1 MEYIN
6 GYKIQATN
14 NIQKLINEGKIKEA
28 KSLIRKFEDSTKDDI
43 DIISMKAVILIMDN
57 KLEEAKQ
64 ILKYAINLEKTNP
77 DVLFNLAY
85 IYEISGEYEKAYE
98 YYSNAKNNSKD
109 NEFISNTENIM
120 NKLKENLNLQNN
132 DEKIKTSIVILTYNK
147 LEYTKLCIDS
157 IRKYTKSGTYE
168 IVVVDNNSTDDTRE
182 WLKEQ
187 KDIKVILNDENLGF
201 PGGCNVGINAAE
213 KENDILLL
221 NNDTIV
227 TPRWL
232 ENLKKCLYS
241 DEHIGAVGA
250 ITNNCSN
257 YQAIKTKYESIDE
270 MIDFADRYNISD
282 LSKWEQKVRLI
293 GYCMLIKR
301 KVIDK
306 IGLLD
311 ERFFPGNFEDDD
323 LGYRIQSEGYK
334 LILCND
340 TFIHHFGSASFK
352 ENPEKFS
359 KLLTENSKR
368 FINKWGFD
376 SEKNSFINFNII
388 EKINKVESNINVLH
402 IGCGTGALLYKIKHV
417 FKDAKLYGMD
427 NSEITT
433 KILKNFV
440 NVKVSSIDDEL
451 YYPED
456 FFDYIIVTNSIED
469 SKAPR
474 TALKNLLKFLK
485 ETGKIII
492 TIKNSNFYAEFIKI
506 LMGSTDFKDKNLY
519 NYNEIKEIFSS
530 KEFLNANIQ
539 SQTVDITTENEM
551 IMDHICKLTGENMKS
566 QYITKEYLIT
576 FNKNSIDKKEIK
588 YNLRRIE
595 NYIDI
600 KDNLKILNNYLNKI
614 DYKVLNE
621 IIMKD
626 IIRKEEVFNNIAINF
641 YDNHKYERAL
651 EILELSYKYNPSY
664 KDTVYNIAYIIY
676 QLGDK
681 KTALN
686 YLELFSKNSY
696 DEDILKLKKE
706 ILGDINE

>member
-232 ENLKKCLYS
+232 ENLKNVY
-241 DEHIGAVGA
+241 IV
-250 ITNNCSN
+250 
-257 YQAIKTKYESIDE
+257 
-270 MIDFADRYNISD
+270 MNI
-282 LSKWEQKVRLI
+282 
-293 GYCMLIKR
+293 
-301 KVIDK
+301 
-306 IGLLD
+306 
-311 ERFFPGNFEDDD
+311 
-323 LGYRIQSEGYK
+323 
-334 LILCND
+334 
-340 TFIHHFGSASFK
+340 
-352 ENPEKFS
+352 
-359 KLLTENSKR
+359 
-368 FINKWGFD
+368 
-376 SEKNSFINFNII
+376 
-388 EKINKVESNINVLH
+388 
-402 IGCGTGALLYKIKHV
+402 
-417 FKDAKLYGMD
+417 
-427 NSEITT
+427 
-433 KILKNFV
+433 
-440 NVKVSSIDDEL
+440 
-451 YYPED
+451 
-456 FFDYIIVTNSIED
+456 
-469 SKAPR
+469 
-474 TALKNLLKFLK
+474 
-485 ETGKIII
+485 
-492 TIKNSNFYAEFIKI
+492 
-506 LMGSTDFKDKNLY
+506 
-519 NYNEIKEIFSS
+519 
-530 KEFLNANIQ
+530 
-539 SQTVDITTENEM
+539 
-551 IMDHICKLTGENMKS
+551 
-566 QYITKEYLIT
+566 
-576 FNKNSIDKKEIK
+576 
-588 YNLRRIE
+588 
-595 NYIDI
+595 
-600 KDNLKILNNYLNKI
+600 
-614 DYKVLNE
+614 
-621 IIMKD
+621 
-626 IIRKEEVFNNIAINF
+626 
-641 YDNHKYERAL
+641 
-651 EILELSYKYNPSY
+651 
-664 KDTVYNIAYIIY
+664 
-676 QLGDK
+676 
-681 KTALN
+681 
-686 YLELFSKNSY
+686 
-696 DEDILKLKKE
+696 
-706 ILGDINE
+706 